1 MFYIFEDSK
10 LLKDWNNLEV
20 LYGDLIGFNF
30 VLYQL
35 IRQGFYGD
43 VFIVLRNKLSIMKLL
58 YINEI
63 NLIDVFIREKIFVED
78 LEMYKFRYRDICVL
92 GWSGCEVV
100 GSILL
105 FFKF

>member
-1 MFYIFEDSK
+1 M
-10 LLKDWNNLEV
+10 
-20 LYGDLIGFNF
+20 
-30 VLYQL
+30 
-35 IRQGFYGD
+35 YGD
-43 VFIVLRNKLSIMKLL
+43 VFIVLKDKLSIMRLL

-78 LEMYKFRYRDICVL
+78 LEMCKFRYRDICVL

-105 FFKF
+105 FLKF

>member
-43 VFIVLRNKLSIMKLL
+43 VFIVLRNKLSIMEMV

-63 NLIDVFIREKIFVED
+63 DLIDVFIREKIFVED

-92 GWSGCEVV
+92 GCSGCEVV

-105 FFKF
+105 FLKF

>member
-1 MFYIFEDSK
+1 
-10 LLKDWNNLEV
+10 
-20 LYGDLIGFNF
+20 
-30 VLYQL
+30 
-35 IRQGFYGD
+35 
-43 VFIVLRNKLSIMKLL
+43 MKLL

-78 LEMYKFRYRDICVL
+78 LEMCKFRYRDICVL

-105 FFKF
+105 FLKF